1 MDLPIGKV
9 AILLGA
15 GLSMLSLFFSDSPF
29 FFLNSKSHS
38 GVNAE
43 IMIFGLEKKNEE
55 GSGEWVLF
63 LGFSKQEL
71 KFHVDFKSISTLQTH
86 GT

>member
-1 MDLPIGKV
+1 MQVCLCF
-9 AILLGA
+9 
-15 GLSMLSLFFSDSPF
+15 LSFSPTLHF

-63 LGFSKQEL
+63 LGFSK
-71 KFHVDFKSISTLQTH
+71 
-86 GT
+86 